1 MRYFLSDNYNKLA
14 IYFSILIL
22 LLLLGISVF
31 HKMGNFAVE
40 TDFYWSYAPDAERII
55 HGHNTLEP
63 GVGPVYPLLL
73 GVMNFVF
80 HDYFVTGKILSI
92 ISTILAGLFI
102 FKLIQSLFDGRL
114 AFFTMVLFY
123 ATVLPFSIIASTD
136 MFFAGLFAMSLYF
149 FFRDP
154 YFGNSSMVLSGLF
167 MGVAFL
173 TRHNGVVLPLCV
185 GIILIFINPQSWDW
199 PERIRK
205 FALFFS
211 VFFLINLPWDLVQF
225 FATGDTYRSDSY
237 LIIAS
242 NFYGRPGVVVSE
254 DMRLAAQ
261 KFDSLRSVIFFNF
274 PHFVKHYFSNIYH
287 HFYDFLIESLKFP
300 SFLFVGGGALL
311 LIPKMNKK
319 QLSLFIFPV
328 LSFLLLCLV
337 HYEPR
342 YYLYLIFFFVLF
354 VAYFIFGEHFQSNSG
369 NPIVVNYLMP
379 IVFVVTIMFLSVFST
394 KEIRRNIS
402 EEPRELLEI
411 SQILKDK
418 ISPNQSIIARKPHLG
433 YLTHLKT
440 VYFPESKS
448 VSDLLNF
455 AKKEKADY
463 LIYGTEEF
471 KRRPALKDLLEPEK
485 TPAEMEAI
493 IVWKNPRT
501 IIYKFNFSNS
511 INSG

>member
-1 MRYFLSDNYNKLA
+1 MRYFLSDNYSKLA
-14 IYFSILIL
+14 LYFSALML
-22 LLLLGISVF
+22 LFLLAISIF
-31 HKMGNFAVE
+31 HKMGNFGVE

-73 GVMNFVF
+73 GVMNLVF
-80 HDYFVTGKILSI
+80 HDYFISGKMLSI
-92 ISTILAGLFI
+92 ISTVLAGLFI

-123 ATVLPFSIIASTD
+123 ATVLPFSIIAGTD
-136 MFFAGLFAMSLYF
+136 MFFTCLFAASIYV
-149 FFRDP
+149 FFR
-154 YFGNSSMVLSGLF
+154 GSEINNLNLILSGIF
-167 MGVAFL
+167 MGLTFL
-173 TRHNGVVLPLCV
+173 TRHNGVILPVCTGL
-185 GIILIFINPQSWDW
+185 ILLFVNPDNWSWV
-199 PERIRK
+199 ERIKR
-205 FALFFS
+205 FSLFFS
-211 VFFLINLPWDLVQF
+211 VFLLVNLPWGLVQLM
-225 FATGDTYRSDSY
+225 ASGNAVRSDSY

-242 NFYGRPGVVVSE
+242 NFYGKSGVVSSE
-254 DMRLAAQ
+254 DMRLATQ

-300 SFLFVGGGALL
+300 SFLFVGAGALL

-354 VAYFIFGEHFQSNSG
+354 VAYFIFGDHFQSNTG
-369 NPIVVNYLMP
+369 NPIAANYLMP
-379 IVFVVTIMFLSVFST
+379 VVFVVTIMFLSVFST

-418 ISPNQSIIARKPHLG
+418 ILPNQSIIARKPHLG

-493 IVWKNPRT
+493 IVWKNPKT
-501 IIYKFNFSNS
+501 IIYKFNFSQS
-511 INSG
+511 VNSG